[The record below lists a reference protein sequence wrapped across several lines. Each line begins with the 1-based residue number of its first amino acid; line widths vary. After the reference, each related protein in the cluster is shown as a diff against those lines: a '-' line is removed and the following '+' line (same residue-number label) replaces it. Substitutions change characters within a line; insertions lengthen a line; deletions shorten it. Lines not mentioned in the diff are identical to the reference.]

1 MQTRVVQIAL
11 SKGFPNI
18 PHIPLPPEHSVDT
31 NEATMA
37 PTPENPESWHNPQR
51 PRERERER
59 ERERDMHIY
68 VYIFISLSLSLGV
81 FALCTNSVGLQW
93 LSSCRGGMWGIFGK
107 PLKRAIQNTPGLHAG
122 LPICLRFSSVLDGVC
137 AACCP
142 VLSTGSYHVF
152 IQIHSTGC
160 CFP

>member
-1 MQTRVVQIAL
+1 MVVVIVAL
-11 SKGFPNI
+11 F
-18 PHIPLPPEHSVDT
+18 LPTV
-31 NEATMA
+31 
-37 PTPENPESWHNPQR
+37 R
-51 PRERERER
+51 PVGGG
-59 ERERDMHIY
+59 Y
-68 VYIFISLSLSLGV
+68 VG
-81 FALCTNSVGLQW
+81 
-93 LSSCRGGMWGIFGK
+93 RFGK
-107 PLKRAIQNTPGLHAG
+107 PLKRAIQNTLGLHAG